1 MRRLSESIYV
11 LLITLWVGGLWA
23 VGYIVAPVLFQ
34 QLPDRQMAG
43 QIAGR
48 LFELIA
54 LLGLAAGAYL
64 LAFLIARWAGT
75 VIKRS
80 VFWIV
85 LLMLLMAVV
94 QLFGIQPLMAQLKLD
109 ALPRDVMESVLRDRF
124 ATWHGVSSILYM
136 MQSLLGLWLA
146 LWSGRGLR

>member
-1 MRRLSESIYV
+1 MRRLSDSLYV

-54 LLGLAAGAYL
+54 VVGLSVGAYL
-64 LAFLIARWAGT
+64 LAFLIARWGGA

-85 LLMLLMAVV
+85 LVMLLMAVMH
-94 QLFGIQPLMAQLKLD
+94 LFGIQPLMAQLKLD

-124 ATWHGVSSILYM
+124 ATWHGISSILYL

-146 LWSGRGLR
+146 LWSARGMR

>member
-1 MRRLSESIYV
+1 MRRLSDSLYV

-54 LLGLAAGAYL
+54 VVWLSAGAYL
-64 LAFLIARWAGT
+64 LAFLIARWGGA

-85 LLMLLMAVV
+85 LVMLLMAVMH
-94 QLFGIQPLMAQLKLD
+94 LFGIQPLMAQLKLD

-124 ATWHGVSSILYM
+124 ATWHGISSILYL

-146 LWSGRGLR
+146 LWSARGMR

>member
-1 MRRLSESIYV
+1 MRRLSDSLYV

-54 LLGLAAGAYL
+54 VVGLSAGAYL
-64 LAFLIARWAGT
+64 LAFLIARWGGA

-85 LLMLLMAVV
+85 LVMLLMAVMH
-94 QLFGIQPLMAQLKLD
+94 LFGIQPLMAQLKLD
-109 ALPRDVMESVLRDRF
+109 ALPRNVMESVLRDRF
-124 ATWHGVSSILYM
+124 ATWHGISSILYL

-146 LWSGRGLR
+146 LWSARGMR

>member
-1 MRRLSESIYV
+1 MRRLSDSLYV

-54 LLGLAAGAYL
+54 VVGLSAGAYL
-64 LAFLIARWAGT
+64 LAFLIARWGGA

-85 LLMLLMAVV
+85 LVMLLMAVMH
-94 QLFGIQPLMAQLKLD
+94 LFGIQPLMAQLKLD

-124 ATWHGVSSILYM
+124 ATWHGISSILYL

-146 LWSGRGLR
+146 LWSARGMR